1 MESIKYHTLKIPL
14 KKIISKDFKYDV
26 FIDSIKRTNKIVFYT
41 YFLLRIW
48 ILKKYHSKENIP
60 IINKQMINLIFDVIK
75 TKTNRGRK
83 KEKNEEDTIIFNEF
97 TQLFKDIFNEDYV
110 DGVNLSQILNYVSIE
125 IITNFENNLKLHFV
139 NRIKHYV
146 NEMFKDENKKK
157 KELKSELFYVKN
169 DIIKGTLKSDEK
181 YHLFINKFRDFLPI
195 INNKKND
202 AEYNNKLKNLKND
215 LFDNNNYV
223 SEEIY
228 HKWLN
233 ENKYILDDLPKVKI
247 KSYRTIKNDLFS
259 YDDKLN
265 SEEIFHEW
273 IKKHKDNILKNIPI
287 EKTSETLYSDVFK
300 NPQKYLIPTIKMNN
314 DIENLSE
321 HIEINKFDIHFRKT
335 MNDNFEKYDKKELNK
350 KMNDGIK
357 EINKISNNK
366 LKLFQFCPLKKSII
380 QNYVMIDTKSIIE
393 IIHSS
398 EDITKKDIDKWTNSK
413 EWIHERK
420 NLEGRKQFFLNN
432 LDICKSFIWNKYFK
446 MKHNIF
452 KNYSFDYVISTDGI
466 SASLQFIDNKSVEQ
480 KNEIKKRKK
489 EAQKQEH
496 IIYGNMS
503 KDEKTKI
510 KEEIKKDKNDKK
522 IDKKVI
528 PRIKHKE
535 IKYLDEL
542 EDNILED
549 LKYKNKIYIDPGKR
563 TLLTM
568 IDDRG
573 NKMNYTNGQRLFETK
588 RIKYDKIKENYRKQ
602 NGMEKKES
610 KLSEY
615 SSKSCNMEK
624 FIKYA
629 KEKQYLYETLFEK
642 YNCELFRKLKWYS
655 YINKKKSES
664 KLVNN
669 MVKTFGNDS
678 VIIMGDWSIGKQM
691 KNFISTPNKGIKRKL
706 HEKFEIYDMDEF
718 RTSTLGLNKEERC
731 GKLSYVDKI
740 GKTRELHSVLTYKM
754 LNNKIGCINRDNLGV
769 KNIRKIALEWIIKK
783 EIPLRFRRGYRL
795 EETSERKIV
804 CGNTKNKKENPTQEF
819 VSNGFKLRR
828 DYKKGI
834 HLNTD

>member
-14 KKIISKDFKYDV
+14 KKIISKNFKYDL
-26 FIDSIKRTNKIVFYT
+26 FIDSIKRTNKIVFYS

-48 ILKKYHSKENIP
+48 ILKRYNLGIEIP
-60 IINKQMINLIFDVIK
+60 IVNRQLINLIFDVIK
-75 TKTNRGRK
+75 IKTNRGRK

-97 TQLFKDIFNEDYV
+97 TQIFKDIFNDDHV
-110 DGVNLSQILNYVSIE
+110 DGVNLSQILYYVSIE

-146 NEMFKDENKKK
+146 NEMFKEEHKLIMDLCLNNEDKQKKK

-169 DIIKGTLKSDEK
+169 DIIKGTLKSDKK
-181 YHLFINKFRDFLPI
+181 YHSFIKKFREFLPV

-202 AEYNNKLKNLKND
+202 VEYNDKLKNLKND
-215 LFDNNNYV
+215 LFNNNNYV
-223 SEEIY
+223 SEENY

-233 ENKYILDDLPKVKI
+233 ENKYILNDLPRVKI
-247 KSYRTIKNDLFS
+247 KKTQLNCIKNDLFS
-259 YDDKLN
+259 CDDKLN

-287 EKTSETLYSDVFK
+287 EKTSETLYIDVLK
-300 NPQKYLIPTIKMNN
+300 NPQKYLIPTIKMNE

-321 HIEINKFDIHFRKT
+321 HIETNKFDIHFIKI
-335 MNDNFEKYDKKELNK
+335 MSDNFEKYDKKELNK

-413 EWIHERK
+413 EWVHEKK
-420 NLEGRKQFFLNN
+420 NLDLEGRKQFFLNN
-432 LDICKSFIWNKYFK
+432 LDICKDFIWNKYFK
-446 MKHNIF
+446 MKNNIF
-452 KNYSFDYVISTDGI
+452 KNFSFDHVISTDGI
-466 SASLQFIDNKSVEQ
+466 TASLQFVDNKSVEH

-489 EAQKQEH
+489 EALKQEH

-503 KDEKTKI
+503 KYEKIKI
-510 KEEIKKDKNDKK
+510 KEKIKKDKNDKK
-522 IDKKVI
+522 IDKQMDKKIDKEVI
-528 PRIKHKE
+528 PEVKHKE

-573 NKMNYTNGQRLFETK
+573 NKMNYTNSQRLFETK

-642 YNCELFRKLKWYS
+642 YNCKLFRKLKWYS
-655 YINKKKSES
+655 VS
-664 KLVNN
+664 
-669 MVKTFGNDS
+669 
-678 VIIMGDWSIGKQM
+678 
-691 KNFISTPNKGIKRKL
+691 
-706 HEKFEIYDMDEF
+706 
-718 RTSTLGLNKEERC
+718 
-731 GKLSYVDKI
+731 
-740 GKTRELHSVLTYKM
+740 
-754 LNNKIGCINRDNLGV
+754 V
-769 KNIRKIALEWIIKK
+769 KNSRW
-783 EIPLRFRRGYRL
+783 RL
-795 EETSERKIV
+795 
-804 CGNTKNKKENPTQEF
+804 F
-819 VSNGFKLRR
+819 L
-828 DYKKGI
+828 
-834 HLNTD
+834 TDTL